1 MERKVFVAVREGDTV
16 RQVQIGVAVE
26 VAGGFSLRIG
36 ELVVGGQAQAAT
48 PAKRGTLPTVF
59 PNYGRSKGAAIAGA
73 TREDLDYYANGARRT
88 LADPGKSR
96 WHANEQ
102 ALLDAIEAELAK
114 GATPA
119 PEPRPSFMQQTSFA
133 DPPPGDDDIPF

>member
-36 ELVVGGQAQAAT
+36 ELVVGGQAAAAA

-88 LADPGKSR
+88 LADPAKSR

-114 GATPA
+114 APA
-119 PEPRPSFMQQTSFA
+119 EPRSPEPRPLFFRQSE
-133 DPPPGDDDIPF
+133 PPAPTDDDIPF

>member
-114 GATPA
+114 GAAPA
-119 PEPRPSFMQQTSFA
+119 PSEPRPLFFRQSE
-133 DPPPGDDDIPF
+133 PPAPTDDDIPF